1 MACDDATRDQL
12 LTLCGLSAASL
23 APLAQG
29 LFRLGCRAQPRPPA
43 PASSASASSADTG
56 PQLFMAPLI
65 DPNMAARRLTPT
77 ALRASLTHTT
87 PLERHSPLL
96 GATLRD
102 ALASRLSTNDYPYLR
117 GQPPSVGTFAAAA
130 ATGDAVYGPRGL
142 GSWARHG
149 RGEGGAD
156 ATGAKP
162 EAHRVAP
169 LKRKLVVIMLGGSS
183 HAELRCVHDVLGEQE
198 DHGGDGGGGWEVY
211 FGSTAVLT
219 PLQYVR
225 ALSETPPPPP
235 LATF

>member
-1 MACDDATRDQL
+1 
-12 LTLCGLSAASL
+12 
-23 APLAQG
+23 
-29 LFRLGCRAQPRPPA
+29 
-43 PASSASASSADTG
+43 
-56 PQLFMAPLI
+56 
-65 DPNMAARRLTPT
+65 MAARRLVPA

-87 PLERHSPLL
+87 PLERHSPAL
-96 GATLRD
+96 GVTLRD
-102 ALASRLSTNDYPYLR
+102 ALASRLSTKDYPYLR
-117 GQPPSVGTFAAAA
+117 GEPPSVGTFAAAA

-149 RGEGGAD
+149 CGEGGAD
-156 ATGAKP
+156 VGGVTSHASHSAKP
-162 EAHRVAP
+162 KAP
-169 LKRKLVVIMLGGSS
+169 AQLKRKLVVVMLGGSS

-198 DHGGDGGGGWEVY
+198 ADGGDGGGGWEVY